1 MVPRNASR
9 RIISA
14 LATVCGCATL
24 AVIAAGCGDD
34 GKAQARA
41 AEASARNADVA
52 LCATQLE
59 PLQTALTNMKAD
71 LGVGINYSAYAEQVR
86 GIARAYAKVDSKELG
101 ASSAQVLAAATGAS
115 TDSTCIGAAA
125 SFENAFNAYT
135 KANTIWGD
143 CIENIATYGDCTS
156 GPVNT
161 RIQAQWSK
169 ASSATSNGETQ
180 LTRLTTLAE
189 RASAPQE

>member
-1 MVPRNASR
+1 MVLRNAPR
-9 RIISA
+9 RLTYALVAAGACAA
-14 LATVCGCATL
+14 LAVL
-24 AVIAAGCGDD
+24 AAGCGDD
-34 GKAQARA
+34 AEAQARA
-41 AEASARNADVA
+41 AEASARNDDVA

-101 ASSAQVLAAATGAS
+101 ASSAQVLAASTGAA
-115 TDSTCIGAAA
+115 TDSTCLGAAA

-135 KANTIWGD
+135 QANSIWGD

-169 ASSATSNGETQ
+169 ASSAISNGETR
-180 LTRLTTLAE
+180 LARLTTLAE